1 MTDREDVIVLEREA
15 EGSHSLGWFLLGA
28 VLGAG
33 AALLLAPQ
41 AGTETRRTIRNRALK
56 VRDFADEKL
65 GALRETLGAGEDDGE
80 AEDEEEEGGGRTR
93 SAREELERRL
103 ARARA
108 RRRANRE
115 EDEGD
120 GDDDEDPVA

>member
-1 MTDREDVIVLEREA
+1 MTDRDDVIVLEREA

-41 AGTETRRTIRNRALK
+41 AGSETRRTIRNRALK

-65 GALRETLGAGEDDGE
+65 GALRETLGGG
-80 AEDEEEEGGGRTR
+80 EEEEGVEEEEEEGRAG